1 MTARQSIRIIK
12 TTFKQFAAWFIIFLA
27 WSLFPMHRCGMSR
40 RERGPDSILLL
51 LFIWEKKHLGTG
63 SQAGDGAIAQF
74 IPSRVS
80 YTDKYV

>member
-1 MTARQSIRIIK
+1 
-12 TTFKQFAAWFIIFLA
+12 
-27 WSLFPMHRCGMSR
+27 MSR

-80 YTDKYV
+80 YTDEYV